1 MLRYPS
7 KQASTPR
14 YSIPEFNFTLTG
26 LPSTDFRKSD
36 GERFLEVVYFMQSM
50 FLLATKQKTLAASE
64 TNTSSFSYLCFT
76 CFGDWFGCWICHGL
90 SFYFLKKFSLVLS
103 SSSRM

>member
-1 MLRYPS
+1 MAMLRYPS

-36 GERFLEVVYFMQSM
+36 GERFLEVVYFMQSV
-50 FLLATKQKTLAASE
+50 FLLATKQKNASSKRE
-64 TNTSSFSYLCFT
+64 QYIEFFVPLLHSFR
-76 CFGDWFGCWICHGL
+76 W
-90 SFYFLKKFSLVLS
+90 
-103 SSSRM
+103 